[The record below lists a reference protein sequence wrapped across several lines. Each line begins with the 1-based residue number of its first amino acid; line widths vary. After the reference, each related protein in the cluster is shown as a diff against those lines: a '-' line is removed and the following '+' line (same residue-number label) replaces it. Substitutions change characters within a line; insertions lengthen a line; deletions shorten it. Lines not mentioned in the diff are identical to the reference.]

1 MEMLSTDASGDHV
14 VGFNFYGKNSTAQ
27 AISATV
33 TLGTTAATSDLTNLR
48 DAINGYSSTTG
59 IRATLNANKNAIV
72 LVQDEGEDVV
82 IENLDFASVANSV
95 NTRMLVTA
103 MNHDQ
108 DVSGTQKQVL
118 DTDHDSGNSD
128 SIRFAGQVKFHSSQT
143 FTIVANGGGGLYEA
157 SPGTATLNKVSTID
171 IRTLT
176 GAVDALK
183 VIDRALD
190 RIHMERAKFGA
201 IMSRMNVVI
210 DNLTN
215 VTQSQRASRARI
227 IDADFALESARL
239 SKSQILQQS
248 AMNMVAQASRT
259 MQNVL
264 VLFQ

>member
-1 MEMLSTDASGDHV
+1 ML
-14 VGFNFYGKNSTAQ
+14 
-27 AISATV
+27 
-33 TLGTTAATSDLTNLR
+33 TTS
-48 DAINGYSSTTG
+48 
-59 IRATLNANKNAIV
+59 
-72 LVQDEGEDVV
+72 
-82 IENLDFASVANSV
+82 
-95 NTRMLVTA
+95 
-103 MNHDQ
+103 MNMDQ
-108 DVSGTQKQVL
+108 DVSGTQRQVL

-128 SIRFAGQVKFHSSQT
+128 SIRYAGQIKFHSSQT
-143 FTIVANGGGGLYEA
+143 FTIVGNTGGGLYEA
-157 SPGTATLNKVSTID
+157 SPGTASLNKVSTID
-171 IRTLT
+171 IRTVT

-215 VTQSQRASRARI
+215 VSQNQRASRARI
-227 IDADFALESARL
+227 VDADFAQESARL